1 MQYRLFSD
9 KLNKKKN
16 KNNKKTRPQNEYMAH
31 TGLSCKQR
39 LYISEFQLYLQIL
52 CFLSILLYTDQ
63 LFYYDYLNFY
73 GVF

>member
-9 KLNKKKN
+9 KLDKKTTTTT
-16 KNNKKTRPQNEYMAH
+16 KTRPQNDHMAD
-31 TGLSCKQR
+31 TGLSCKQC

-52 CFLSILLYTDQ
+52 CFLSIRLYTDQ
-63 LFYYDYLNFY
+63 LFCYDYLNFY